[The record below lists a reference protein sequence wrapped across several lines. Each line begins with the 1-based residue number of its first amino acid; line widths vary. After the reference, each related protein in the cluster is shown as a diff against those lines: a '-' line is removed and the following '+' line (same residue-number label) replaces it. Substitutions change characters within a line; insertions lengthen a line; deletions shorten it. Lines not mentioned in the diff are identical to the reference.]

1 MSEHVLPEWAT
12 EENLAIARQMR
23 GGGDD
28 HSYADIAEHFGLP
41 RDQWKLVKDALDA
54 APTPSAAAPSAAA
67 AGNDEVGARPLSKLE
82 ALAAK
87 VEAQRAEHGA
97 QSDGLTAEIARARGD
112 TPLSEAEYALVERIF
127 VADTGESFKD
137 IAAAMDPPRHWLTVA
152 NALGRRG
159 WYRPDFQMLPYCT
172 GTPEG
177 QRRLAAE
184 RTAGKVNAAVY
195 ASELIAN
202 ADEVLA
208 DVT

>member
-1 MSEHVLPEWAT
+1 MDHTLLPEWAT
-12 EENLAIARQMR
+12 EENLAVARRMR

-41 RDQWKLVKDALDA
+41 RDQWQLVKKALDSA
-54 APTPSAAAPSAAA
+54 DAPAPAPADLGRS
-67 AGNDEVGARPLSKLE
+67 LTKLE

-87 VEAQRAEHGA
+87 VEAQRAEQGA
-97 QSDGLTAEIARARGD
+97 QSIGLTAEIARARGD
-112 TPLSEAEYALVERIF
+112 TPLSEDEYALAERIF
-127 VADTGESFKD
+127 TADTGTSFREIAES
-137 IAAAMDPPRHWLTVA
+137 MDPPRHWLTIA

-177 QRRLAAE
+177 QKRLAAE

-195 ASELIAN
+195 AAEFIAN
-202 ADEVLA
+202 ADEALA

>member
-1 MSEHVLPEWAT
+1 MSEHLLPEWQT
-12 EENLAIARQMR
+12 GENLEIARAMR
-23 GGGDD
+23 GGEND

-41 RDQWKLVKDALDA
+41 RGQWKLVKDALDA
-54 APTPSAAAPSAAA
+54 APAPPAQPRPAGGAA
-67 AGNDEVGARPLSKLE
+67 PLSKLE

-112 TPLSEAEYALVERIF
+112 TPLTEDEYALVERIF

-177 QRRLAAE
+177 QKRLAAE
-184 RTAGKVNAAVY
+184 RTAGKVNPAVY
-195 ASELIAN
+195 ASEFIAN